1 MIELINAI
9 PFPDWL
15 DPIILEIGPIKLG
28 WYGLGYVVGVGLAF
42 YYASRLVR
50 KPVYWEPSR
59 LARGELNRPN
69 KRMLEDFA
77 FYCMV
82 GIMVGGRIGSILLYN
97 TQYYIENPL
106 DVFKVWEGGM
116 AFHGGFLGV
125 CAATF
130 YVAKRYKISLWR
142 WADMAAVGASIGI
155 GLVRIANFINQEL
168 YGRAT
173 DVSWAFI
180 FNTDPLSTP
189 RHPSQLYEAFLEGL
203 MIFLIIRILVTR
215 FKALTYPGLCGGAFM
230 LLYGIFRFSIEFVRE
245 PDPIPQISEYF
256 TRGMAYSLPMIIIGA
271 LIITWT
277 YRRGPVAPTQQTID
291 ANTEATS
298 EASTA

>member
-9 PFPDWL
+9 PFPSWL
-15 DPIILEIGPIKLG
+15 DPIILELGPIKLG
-28 WYGLGYVVGVGLAF
+28 WYGLGYVVGVGLAY
-42 YYASRLVR
+42 YYATRLV
-50 KPVYWEPSR
+50 KNAVYWVPNGTV
-59 LARGELNRPN
+59 RGALNRPTQ
-69 KRMLEDFA
+69 RMLEDFA

-125 CAATF
+125 CAATL
-130 YVAKRYKISLWR
+130 YVARRYKISLWR
-142 WADMAAVGASIGI
+142 WADMAAVGAPLGI
-155 GLVRIANFINQEL
+155 LLVRLANFINQEL

-173 DVSWAFI
+173 DVSWAVI

-203 MIFLIIRILVTR
+203 MVFLIIRLLVTR
-215 FKALTYPGLCGGAFM
+215 FKALTYPGMCAGAFM
-230 LLYGIFRFSIEFVRE
+230 LFYGIFRFSVEFVRE

-256 TRGMAYSLPMIIIGA
+256 TRGMAYSLPMVAVGLFIMI
-271 LIITWT
+271 WS
-277 YRRGPVAPTQQTID
+277 YRRGPV
-291 ANTEATS
+291 S
-298 EASTA
+298 EAAQTADDVPSEA